1 MRLSSPGCCR
11 MIRPTRADGLVCL
24 LLLLLWRI
32 RRPDLM
38 PGYSAHQ
45 FCRPTARGKDAA
57 GLHPPLT
64 TRDWIGSYSAPLLPL
79 WSSAHPF
86 CTFLERHPRPTTHG
100 PSISLVPPSI
110 DQSLSQPNL
119 IHLSFSILVFRSAHT
134 CTHIPST
141 TMGKSSSLLSLLTAT
156 AVLFTGASATLDP
169 IVIKVCGHRNKT
181 S

>member
-1 MRLSSPGCCR
+1 
-11 MIRPTRADGLVCL
+11 
-24 LLLLLWRI
+24 
-32 RRPDLM
+32 M

-45 FCRPTARGKDAA
+45 FCRRTASSATPRTRAKANKEQPLSHAA
-57 GLHPPLT
+57 GLHSPLT

-79 WSSAHPF
+79 WAPAPTPS
-86 CTFLERHPRPTTHG
+86 CTFLEGTTTPTHG
-100 PSISLVPPSI
+100 PSVSLVPSSI
-110 DQSLSQPNL
+110 NQSLSQPNPTR
-119 IHLSFSILVFRSAHT
+119 LSFSILVSRSAHT

-141 TMGKSSSLLSLLTAT
+141 MMGKSSSLLSLLTAT